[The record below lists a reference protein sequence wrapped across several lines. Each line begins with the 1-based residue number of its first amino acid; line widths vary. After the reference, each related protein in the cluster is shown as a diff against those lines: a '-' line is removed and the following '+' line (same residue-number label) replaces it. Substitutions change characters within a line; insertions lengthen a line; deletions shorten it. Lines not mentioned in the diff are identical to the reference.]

1 MMKQREN
8 ENLQKIIQMKQIL
21 QHKDSVEQLNKEN
34 AIIKELKQ
42 RLKEVNDQNE
52 QVITIIAKSKEI
64 IQKLKQE
71 KIKLENK
78 HHRLTRELKA
88 KKADNVELSNV
99 LAQIYAW
106 TNHTSD
112 EKNDEPQ
119 DTIKI

>member
-1 MMKQREN
+1 
-8 ENLQKIIQMKQIL
+8 MKQIL